1 MRSHVILCDH
11 RLRND
16 ALSTAQFKFV
26 MPCTQDEEKI
36 GLKDAE
42 GGGKEKE
49 EEQDAEKKN
58 VG

>member
-1 MRSHVILCDH
+1 
-11 RLRND
+11 
-16 ALSTAQFKFV
+16 